1 MNMST
6 NGNNSSSNP
15 VRANPF
21 TGKSVTPTSNVGGN
35 LGHTDFGPKAGTFKP
50 IAPNSNLAQELQN
63 NSKTAGSYGNYG
75 QKTNPFNEPNPFGV
89 QKNNP
94 ANSSFNPN
102 SANNFS
108 QSANQSSFS
117 QTNSNF
123 VGGNPAQSANNSIGL
138 GASSGNLV
146 STFGA
151 NSDRNLD
158 QNNSFSQGNL
168 GNSQNQF
175 PSQTPNQNSNFPNPN
190 IQNPNNANNP
200 NFGNSN
206 FQKSNQNPQNT
217 DNSAFQSAQINLI
230 DQNIP
235 NLKGTFTPN
244 YNNFQ
249 HPKSNSFQQ
258 NSQNSFPN
266 NSQNG
271 QNPHIPIPNS
281 QNSNSQNQNGQ
292 NHNSQHTNFNSNLPI
307 PVRNNPNFTNQNQGQ
322 NSNQFPVQNPN
333 QTPNQNPNFP
343 SNNSSVLAPN
353 SPTNSRQNTNQ
364 NTPNFGQNQFSN
376 NSQNRQNSQN
386 NFQPNFQPSQN
397 PNSTQNQTLPISNS
411 QGQFNPNQNS
421 IQTLSIAQ
429 NPQNT
434 QTVPNQGQIP
444 NPNLQPKAKSGGLFG
459 LFGKREE
466 KVVVQQVL
474 SKDSVEYLKQ
484 LSPSDLRKEVIKTEI
499 EIQKALIENERAYRD
514 GISTVRDLIS
524 PSGVKITHGYL
535 ELNTKLTRSFFILVY
550 PRVINMGWLEG
561 LVNADLQ
568 MDISI
573 FIYPRDSADVLR
585 DLKGKV
591 AKIQASLQMNA
602 EQGKTRDPA
611 LETAYRDVEGLRD
624 AIQQGVEK
632 FFRTGVYITV
642 YGDTL
647 DQLEKNSQAVEGV
660 LSQQSIVLKR
670 AALQMDD
677 GFNASLPILKDDL
690 DVVSNMNT
698 GPLSACFPFVSSDL
712 SSDSGILYGINRH
725 NSSLIIFDRFELENA
740 NSLVF
745 ATSGAGKSF
754 AVKLEILRSLML
766 GVGVIV
772 IDPEQEYKVLADTLG
787 GTYINMSLN
796 SNNRINPFDLPKP
809 LPGEST
815 ADIIRTAIID
825 LMGLMNLMMGKMSA
839 SEIGIME
846 RAIKECYNKRDIT
859 DNSDLTK
866 VQAPTMTDLVEIL
879 QGIVGGD
886 SLAQRLYRYTEGTF
900 SGLFNKPTN
909 INMKN
914 DFIVFNIRDL
924 QDTLRPIAMYILLK
938 YVWTEIRTSLKK
950 RILAIDEA
958 WIMMQYEDSAR
969 FLFSL
974 AKRARKYYLGITTIT
989 QDVGDFLNSPLGKP
1003 IVTNAAMKILLK
1015 QSTAAIDG
1023 VAETF
1028 ALTSGEKQ
1036 VLLQSDVGQGIF
1048 FAGARHVAIE
1058 IIAFPTEHRLI
1069 TTNPKDLIKIQE
1081 QDAQKK

>member
-1 MNMST
+1 MPNMST
-6 NGNNSSSNP
+6 KGNYGNSSNP
-15 VRANPF
+15 VGANPY
-21 TGKSVTPTSNVGGN
+21 TGKSVTPTSGIGGN
-35 LGHTDFGPKAGTFKP
+35 LANNFGNTENRNTNFGHKEGTFKP
-50 IAPNSNLAQELQN
+50 INPGMDLGAELKQ
-63 NSKTAGSYGNYG
+63 NSKTGGSYGNYG
-75 QKTNPFNEPNPFGV
+75 QKTNPFNEPNTFAIQKTNNSQNLNVQPNNSGNSSPNFGNIN
-89 QKNNP
+89 QSQNNFNNSSNTVFSGQSGQNF
-94 ANSSFNPN
+94 ANSSTN
-102 SANNFS
+102 
-108 QSANQSSFS
+108 SSFAIKN
-117 QTNSNF
+117 QANSN
-123 VGGNPAQSANNSIGL
+123 SSISIP
-138 GASSGNLV
+138 ASSGRIM

-151 NSDRNLD
+151 NS
-158 QNNSFSQGNL
+158 G
-168 GNSQNQF
+168 
-175 PSQTPNQNSNFPNPN
+175 
-190 IQNPNNANNP
+190 NNP
-200 NFGNSN
+200 NFNPNNNYANSPSSSSN
-206 FQKSNQNPQNT
+206 FQNPNYQF
-217 DNSAFQSAQINLI
+217 SS
-230 DQNIP
+230 QNIGSGNT
-235 NLKGTFTPN
+235 NLNQETFQ
-244 YNNFQ
+244 NN
-249 HPKSNSFQQ
+249 N
-258 NSQNSFPN
+258 
-266 NSQNG
+266 
-271 QNPHIPIPNS
+271 
-281 QNSNSQNQNGQ
+281 
-292 NHNSQHTNFNSNLPI
+292 NLP
-307 PVRNNPNFTNQNQGQ
+307 NFKG
-322 NSNQFPVQNPN
+322 SFAPN
-333 QTPNQNPNFP
+333 QDINQ
-343 SNNSSVLAPN
+343 V
-353 SPTNSRQNTNQ
+353 
-364 NTPNFGQNQFSN
+364 
-376 NSQNRQNSQN
+376 
-386 NFQPNFQPSQN
+386 
-397 PNSTQNQTLPISNS
+397 
-411 QGQFNPNQNS
+411 QNS
-421 IQTLSIAQ
+421 IQTSPQNLSQNTFSNQQNISPKSFNFQPNPQLNNNQNSQFFRPNLPIPIKNSNQNAFQNSPNLLTNKQQNSNNYNQNNNNFNSQTNFQPSSQNSFQ
-429 NPQNT
+429 NPPNSNNSQTNSSQNT
-434 QTVPNQGQIP
+434 LQTIQANPQTNSQI
-444 NPNLQPKAKSGGLFG
+444 NPKNKVKSGGLFG
-459 LFGKREE
+459 FFGKREE
-466 KVVVQQVL
+466 KVIVQQVL
-474 SKDSVEYLKQ
+474 SKDSLEYLKQ
-484 LSPSDLRKEVIKTEI
+484 LNPSDLRKEVIKTEI

-514 GISTVRDLIS
+514 GVSTVRDLIS
-524 PSGVKITHGYL
+524 PSGVKITHSHL

-591 AKIQASLQMNA
+591 AKIQASLQINA

-670 AALQMDD
+670 ASLQMDD

-745 ATSGAGKSF
+745 ATSGAGKSY

-839 SEIGIME
+839 TEIGIME

-1003 IVTNAAMKILLK
+1003 IVTNAAMKMLLK

-1023 VAETF
+1023 VGETF

-1069 TTNPKDLIKIQE
+1069 TTNPKDLLKIQE
-1081 QDAQKK
+1081 QDARKSMS